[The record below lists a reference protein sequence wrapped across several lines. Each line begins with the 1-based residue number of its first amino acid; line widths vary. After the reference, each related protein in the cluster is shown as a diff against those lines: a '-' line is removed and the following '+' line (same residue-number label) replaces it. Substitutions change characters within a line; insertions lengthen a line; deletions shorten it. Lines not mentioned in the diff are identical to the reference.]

1 MATRKYQQTL
11 RAEATEE
18 TRRRVLDAVYERLR
32 AAPTEPV
39 TVDHIARTARVA
51 RSTVYLIF
59 GSRAGLFDALAA
71 DLLHRGGFDRVLEAV
86 AHPDAREH
94 LRAGI
99 RASAEFFA
107 ADRDVHRALQSMSA
121 LDPRALG
128 GAVQRSEERR
138 TGGMAHLAQ
147 RLADQELLRPDVS
160 VREAANLLWL
170 LTSFDAF
177 DLLYT
182 GRGMSVDEVAT
193 ALITTVER
201 GLCR

>member
-39 TVDHIARTARVA
+39 TVDHIARTARVS

>member
-18 TRRRVLDAVYERLR
+18 TRRRVLDAVYERLH

-39 TVDHIARTARVA
+39 SVDHIARTARVA

>member
-1 MATRKYQQTL
+1 MTTRKYQQTL

-39 TVDHIARTARVA
+39 TVDHIARTARVS

>member
-1 MATRKYQQTL
+1 
-11 RAEATEE
+11 
-18 TRRRVLDAVYERLR
+18 VYERLR

-39 TVDHIARTARVA
+39 TVDHIARTARVS